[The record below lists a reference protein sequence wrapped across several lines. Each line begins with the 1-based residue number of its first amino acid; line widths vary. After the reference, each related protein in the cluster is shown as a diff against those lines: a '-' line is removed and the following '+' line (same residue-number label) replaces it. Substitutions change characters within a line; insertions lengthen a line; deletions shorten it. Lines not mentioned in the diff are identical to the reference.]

1 MLEDVDV
8 DDIAETN
15 EACTMNV
22 DCAEQEESALKRAWL
37 VHRW

>member
-8 DDIAETN
+8 DDITEMN
-15 EACTMNV
+15 EACEIDV
-22 DCAEQEESALKRAWL
+22 DCAEQEENVSKRAWL